1 MILFKTAESLVSNAP
16 WYEGGYRAQIV
27 AYTLARLAQLARD
40 ATNGGTI
47 DWSRIWT
54 AQTADEVFRQQM
66 LVIAEAMA
74 DVLQS
79 PPLAGQNIGEW
90 AKQQACRKRALET
103 DVAEV
108 AGLRARLVGREDR
121 KAAQKAAREDG
132 KVDRGIEAI
141 TEVMQKDAP
150 FWEAVRSFA
159 RQRNLL
165 FPEDKKALYP
175 AVNLPKLVP
184 TDRQAERLIS
194 LLARCEDAGF
204 AA

>member
-1 MILFKTAESLVSNAP
+1 MHRGTQ
-16 WYEGGYRAQIV
+16 GGYRAQIV

-141 TEVMQKDAP
+141 TGVLQKDAP
-150 FWEAVRSFA
+150 F
-159 RQRNLL
+159 
-165 FPEDKKALYP
+165 
-175 AVNLPKLVP
+175 
-184 TDRQAERLIS
+184 
-194 LLARCEDAGF
+194 C
-204 AA
+204 